1 MKLRILLSTSVLTL
15 LLCGNVQAQFV
26 QERAI
31 SPNEVIIEEQTM
43 HIRVFDAATRKSIPG
58 TVNVK
63 GLNPRKTI
71 VMENMTDTIF
81 PIRTYRLYTVSCV
94 IPGYMLY
101 AQKFWPDEAERHF
114 QLVNMQPLAVGLKTD
129 IRDITFLG
137 SKTEIYH
144 KSKPALDELIEF
156 MTVNPTISISI
167 IGHVNGPD
175 NSQTF
180 EFYEEASYNRA
191 AAVREYLVT
200 AGIDGS
206 RLSVRGAGNTEMI
219 YPDPITEWQNEANRR
234 IEIQITSL

>member
-1 MKLRILLSTSVLTL
+1 MKLRILLSTAVLTL
-15 LLCGNVQAQFV
+15 ILSGDAQAQFV

-31 SPNEVIIEEQTM
+31 NPNEVIIEEQTM
-43 HIRVFDAATRKSIPG
+43 HIRVFDAATRKSIPA
-58 TVNVK
+58 TVHVK
-63 GLNPRKTI
+63 GLNPRKTV
-71 VMENMTDTIF
+71 VMENMVDTIF
-81 PIRTYRLYTVSCV
+81 PIRTYRLYTVSC
-94 IPGYMLY
+94 IEPGYMMY

-114 QLVNMQPLAVGLKTD
+114 QLVNLQPLAVGQKTD

-137 SKTEIYH
+137 SETEIYH
-144 KSKPALDELIEF
+144 KSKPALDELINF
-156 MTVNPTISISI
+156 LTVNPTVSITI

-175 NSQTF
+175 NSQTV

-191 AAVREYLVT
+191 AAVREYLIA

-234 IEIQITSL
+234 IEIEVTAL